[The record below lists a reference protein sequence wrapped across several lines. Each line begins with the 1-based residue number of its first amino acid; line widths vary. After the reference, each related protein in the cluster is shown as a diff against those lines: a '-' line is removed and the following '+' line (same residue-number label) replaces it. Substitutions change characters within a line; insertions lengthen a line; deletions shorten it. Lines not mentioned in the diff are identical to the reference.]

1 VKRREFITL
10 VGGAA
15 AAWPL
20 PAHAQQAATPV
31 IGSLHSATAQ
41 SYTPMMDAFR
51 RGLGEVGYVEGKNV
65 RIEYRW
71 AQNENGRLPALAAD
85 LVQRPVS
92 LIFAG
97 GNTDTILAAKAATST
112 IPIVFAT
119 GADPVTAG
127 LVASLNRPGGNLTG
141 VSFLV
146 TTLGQKKLELLN
158 ALVPSA
164 SVVGVLLNPTLVT
177 ADSQYKDLQIAART
191 LGLRIHVLHGSAEPD
206 LDRVFQTLNEVGAG
220 ALVIGADAFLNS
232 QRNRIVALAAQYS
245 IPTIYPWREAV
256 VAGGLMSYGTDLG
269 EAYQRVGIYAGRVLN
284 GEKPN
289 DLPVEQAIKVEL
301 IFNLKT
307 AKTLG
312 LQVPLALLGRADEVI
327 E

>member
-1 VKRREFITL
+1 MRRRDFLKGIGTSA
-10 VGGAA
+10 G
-15 AAWPL
+15 AWPL
-20 PAHAQQAATPV
+20 TARAQQPLPV

-41 SYTPMMDAFR
+41 SYAPMMDAFR
-51 RGLGEVGYVEGKNV
+51 RGLSEAGYVERKNV
-65 RIEYRW
+65 AIEYRW

-85 LVQRPVS
+85 LVRRPVT

-119 GADPVTAG
+119 GADPVAAG

-177 ADSQYKDLQIAART
+177 ADAQYKDLQTAAGT
-191 LGLRIHVLHGSAEPD
+191 LGLRIHVLHASAEPD
-206 LDRVFQTLNEVGAG
+206 LDRVFQSLKEVGAG

-232 QRNRIVALAAQYS
+232 QRNRIVALAAQHS

-269 EAYQRVGIYAGRVLN
+269 ETYQRVGTYAGRVLN

-307 AKTLG
+307 AKILG
-312 LQVPLALLGRADEVI
+312 LQVPLPLLGRADEVI

>member
-1 VKRREFITL
+1 VRRREFIA
-10 VGGAA
+10 GIAGSA
-15 AAWPL
+15 AAWPI
-20 PAHAQQAATPV
+20 AARAQQAPIPV

-41 SYTPMMDAFR
+41 SYAPMMDAFR
-51 RGLGEVGYVEGKNV
+51 RGLSEVSYVEGKNV
-65 RIEYRW
+65 VIEYRW

-85 LVQRPVS
+85 LVRRPVS

-97 GNTDTILAAKAATST
+97 GNTDTIIAAKAATST

-119 GADPVTAG
+119 GADPVAAG

-177 ADSQYKDLQIAART
+177 ADVQYNDLETAART
-191 LGLRIHVLHGSAEPD
+191 LRLHIHVLHASAEPD
-206 LDRVFQTLNEVGAG
+206 LDRVFQSLNQVGAG
-220 ALVIGADAFLNS
+220 ALVIGADAFFNS
-232 QRNRIVALAAQYS
+232 QRNRIVALAAQHS

-256 VAGGLMSYGTDLG
+256 VAGGLMSYGSDLG
-269 EAYQRVGIYAGRVLN
+269 ETYQRVGIYAGRVLN
-284 GEKPN
+284 GEKPS
-289 DLPVEQAIKVEL
+289 DLPVERAIKVEL

-307 AKTLG
+307 AKILG
-312 LQVPLALLGRADEVI
+312 LQVPLSLLGRADEVI